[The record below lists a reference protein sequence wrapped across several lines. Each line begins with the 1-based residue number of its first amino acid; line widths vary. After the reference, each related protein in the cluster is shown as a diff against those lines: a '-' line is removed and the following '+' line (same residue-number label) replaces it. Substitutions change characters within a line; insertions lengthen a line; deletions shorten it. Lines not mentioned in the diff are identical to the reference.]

1 MDGTRIFCNRIIS
14 VPDWNREYVT
24 VETRLELGSPLPT
37 LASFDLLNPLDN
49 SRHGYTV
56 TPRGGQ
62 VRDWGLHYDNGAV
75 PSLTDFVQAGKGA
88 VSFATAFSLSRAD
101 RYINIFSNR
110 LTGQGFNFYY
120 SGGFYLSYIYPS
132 RETGA
137 IATGEVLAPEVGKW
151 YVAAGIFNAANKTA
165 SVRISELGLRYGS
178 IGGSF
183 PANTVLDAALSIGG
197 GPDGS
202 TTSSMAGDIAFVA
215 FYDGAFTATQRDAMI
230 SVGQTVLQERG
241 LI

>member
-1 MDGTRIFCNRIIS
+1 MPGTRIFCDQIIP
-14 VPDWNREYVT
+14 VPDWNRDYVT
-24 VETRLELGSPLPT
+24 VKSKLESKSPLPT

-49 SRHGYTV
+49 SGHGYTV

-62 VRDWGLHYDNGAV
+62 IRDWGLHYDNGAV
-75 PSLTDFVQAGKGA
+75 PSLTDFVQPGKGA
-88 VSFATAFSLSRAD
+88 VSFVTAFNLSRLD
-101 RYINIFSNR
+101 RYINVFSSR
-110 LTGQGFNFYY
+110 EAGAGFNFYY
-120 SGGFYLSYIYPS
+120 SGGFYLSYIYPGGG
-132 RETGA
+132 TGT
-137 IATGEVLAPEVGKW
+137 IATGEVSAPEAGKW
-151 YVAAGIFNAANKTA
+151 YVAAGVFDAANKIA

-215 FYDGAFTATQRDAMI
+215 AYDGAFTAEQRDAMI
-230 SVGQTVLQERG
+230 PVGQEVLQKRG